1 MDEMLLG
8 IGRAAVPAFVAYLVG
23 KGIIPGEVA
32 AEVGAALLTTG
43 AAGWSVY
50 NKRKAAK
57 VAAVAAMPGTV
68 VSPDGKTITIVE
80 RDLAVAARDAATNA
94 AGV

>member
-1 MDEMLLG
+1 MEEMLAG
-8 IGRAAVPAFVAYLVG
+8 AARAAVPAFVTYLVA
-23 KGIIPGEVA
+23 KGIVPGGAEV
-32 AEVGAALLTTG
+32 EVGAALLTVG

-68 VSPDGKTITIVE
+68 VSADGKTITIVE
-80 RDLAVAARDAATNA
+80 RDLANAARDAATNA
-94 AGV
+94 VGA